1 MLKWL
6 FIAVIVVGAFF
17 LVNAYAAS
25 TWHQGVNA
33 GGAHVPWAL
42 IIIGGI
48 FGLAVWK
55 IKTK

>member
-6 FIAVIVVGAFF
+6 FIAIIVVGSFF

-25 TWHQGVNA
+25 TWNSGPSSH
-33 GGAHVPWAL
+33 GASVPWAL
-42 IIIGGI
+42 IIIGSI